1 MTVSPF
7 DSPLLSGLLQ
17 DGETAGL
24 FSDAAALAAMLE
36 VEAALALAQGDC
48 GLIPPEAAKAIS
60 AAARGLTLDPAALS
74 AATAQDGVP
83 VPALVAALRKA
94 VPAEHAP
101 FVHWGATSQ
110 DIADTGL
117 VLRLSQLAD
126 IFETRLR
133 DLASLLLRMA
143 ETHRA
148 TPMAA
153 HTRMQQATPTSFGLK
168 AAVWLAPLLSH
179 LERLTQL
186 RPRLLRL
193 SLGGASGNLAALAP
207 HGLAVE
213 AKLAE
218 RLGLTVSPVPWH
230 VSRDGLMEFA
240 GWCTLVTGSLGKIGQ
255 DIALLSQNEISELR
269 PGSGGGSST
278 MPNKANPVSA
288 EVLIALARH
297 TGGQLGTLQQAAIA
311 EYERSGAAWLIE
323 WLSLPQIAA
332 ATGKALTTATSLLD
346 SLVIDTARMRAN
358 IEASNGLLLA
368 EAASFALAA
377 TMPRPQ
383 AQDLVKKACAT
394 VLATGTHLFDVLAA
408 MTPVPDDWSAL
419 KDPALHMGESAA
431 LIDRIVESA
440 QALGLES

>member
-1 MTVSPF
+1 M
-7 DSPLLSGLLQ
+7 
-17 DGETAGL
+17 
-24 FSDAAALAAMLE
+24 
-36 VEAALALAQGDC
+36 
-48 GLIPPEAAKAIS
+48 
-60 AAARGLTLDPAALS
+60 
-74 AATAQDGVP
+74 
-83 VPALVAALRKA
+83 
-94 VPAEHAP
+94 
-101 FVHWGATSQ
+101 
-110 DIADTGL
+110 
-117 VLRLSQLAD
+117 
-126 IFETRLR
+126 
-133 DLASLLLRMA
+133 
-143 ETHRA
+143 
-148 TPMAA
+148 
-153 HTRMQQATPTSFGLK
+153 
-168 AAVWLAPLLSH
+168 
-179 LERLTQL
+179 
-186 RPRLLRL
+186 
-193 SLGGASGNLAALAP
+193 
-207 HGLAVE
+207 E

-240 GWCTLVTGSLGKIGQ
+240 GWCALVTGSLGKIGQ
-255 DIALLSQNEISELR
+255 DIALLSQNEIGELR

-278 MPNKANPVSA
+278 MPNKANPVGA
-288 EVLIALARH
+288 EVLIALARY

-332 ATGKALTTATSLLD
+332 ATGKALTTAASLLD

-394 VLATGTHLFDVLAA
+394 VLSSGTHLFDVLAA
-408 MTPVPDDWSAL
+408 MTPVPADWSAL